1 MARGK
6 YETILPCSAVTL
18 RNYVGRP
25 VTAELRPQAIF
36 IQSTLTP
43 EALIGAVHLSISQI
57 LRRRLVV
64 GHDPSHTGIPVRSC
78 L

>member
-1 MARGK
+1 MMLAD
-6 YETILPCSAVTL
+6 
-18 RNYVGRP
+18 RNM
-25 VTAELRPQAIF
+25 AELRRQAIF

-43 EALIGAVHLSISQI
+43 EALIGVVHLSISQI

-64 GHDPSHTGIPVRSC
+64 GHDPSHTAIPVRSC

>member
-1 MARGK
+1 MRLSFITFA
-6 YETILPCSAVTL
+6 
-18 RNYVGRP
+18 
-25 VTAELRPQAIF
+25 QAIF

-43 EALIGAVHLSISQI
+43 EALIGVVHLSISQI

-64 GHDPSHTGIPVRSC
+64 EHDPSHTGIPVRSC